1 MSDGVSGEDSLHKMK
16 TEAGVC
22 SSEAAARL
30 KKEEK
35 RIPLTEYEIHPRCSL
50 RAKLGLLHGVV

>member
-1 MSDGVSGEDSLHKMK
+1 VSDGVSGEDSLHKMK

-22 SSEAAARL
+22 SSESAARL
-30 KKEEK
+30 KKAEK

-50 RAKLGLLHGVV
+50 RAKLSLLPEVL